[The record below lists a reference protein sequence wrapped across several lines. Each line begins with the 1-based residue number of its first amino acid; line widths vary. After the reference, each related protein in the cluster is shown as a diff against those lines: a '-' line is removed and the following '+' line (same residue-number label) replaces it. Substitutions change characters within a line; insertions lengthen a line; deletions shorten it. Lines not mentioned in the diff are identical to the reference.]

1 MFLAGQE
8 ARVSAVHVDLDGE
21 THVAVSLVDDPAA
34 EPHDWYGRSRQPGSR
49 PTRGETVV
57 RMVGVLT
64 TLLVAAGLAGAVVVG
79 VRSVPDVKRY
89 LAMRRM

>member
-1 MFLAGQE
+1 M
-8 ARVSAVHVDLDGE
+8 
-21 THVAVSLVDDPAA
+21 
-34 EPHDWYGRSRQPGSR
+34 
-49 PTRGETVV
+49 

-64 TLLVAAGLAGAVVVG
+64 TLLVAAGVAGAVVIG

>member
-1 MFLAGQE
+1 M
-8 ARVSAVHVDLDGE
+8 R
-21 THVAVSLVDDPAA
+21 
-34 EPHDWYGRSRQPGSR
+34 R
-49 PTRGETVV
+49 
-57 RMVGVLT
+57 VGVLT

>member
-1 MFLAGQE
+1 
-8 ARVSAVHVDLDGE
+8 
-21 THVAVSLVDDPAA
+21 
-34 EPHDWYGRSRQPGSR
+34 
-49 PTRGETVV
+49 
-57 RMVGVLT
+57 MVGVLT